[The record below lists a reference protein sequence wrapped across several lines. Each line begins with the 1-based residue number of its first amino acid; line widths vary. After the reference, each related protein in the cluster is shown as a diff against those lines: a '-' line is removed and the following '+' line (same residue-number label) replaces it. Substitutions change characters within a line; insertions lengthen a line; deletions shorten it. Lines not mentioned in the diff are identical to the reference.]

1 MPEKV
6 CLERLEQ
13 YVINAPDRTAV
24 IYNPDERLTF
34 RELWELSGRIY
45 AWLKARGAGAED
57 VILYNLPRGIL
68 LYACMVG
75 TMRAGA
81 AFVLTETE
89 NDPQRTRYIRE
100 NSGCR
105 FYVDEECVTEIL
117 KLSPAEGYEPVTRT
131 KIFS

>member
-45 AWLKARGAGAED
+45 AWLKARGAGSLILSALATILLNHTD
-57 VILYNLPRGIL
+57 LSAILMLMTAATGINLILGFVILR
-68 LYACMVG
+68 
-75 TMRAGA
+75 R
-81 AFVLTETE
+81 
-89 NDPQRTRYIRE
+89 
-100 NSGCR
+100 SK
-105 FYVDEECVTEIL
+105 EI
-117 KLSPAEGYEPVTRT
+117 KSIAST
-131 KIFS
+131 